1 MMIPQFM
8 SFYGY
13 SVNSTLNEYARTFFA
28 LINAMNCINA
38 EKSLMNITEISTSLN
53 GDKQTVDN
61 LVKQSKGISGIVN
74 EVRIAKEAKDVG

>member
-1 MMIPQFM
+1 MIPQFM

-13 SVNSTLNEYARTFFA
+13 SVTSTLNEYARTFFA
-28 LINAMNCINA
+28 LINAMNRINA

-53 GDKQTVDN
+53 GDKKTVDN

-74 EVRIAKEAKDVG
+74 EVRIAKEAKDVS